1 VASETVQSNYTPL
14 TPQSFLRR
22 SARVYPDKTAVIAG
36 ARRYTYRQFHERACR
51 QANALRALGVK
62 RGVTVAVLAP
72 NTPEHL
78 EATYGVHMAGG
89 TLVALNY
96 RLSPPEI
103 AYILGHCKAR
113 VLIVDQE
120 YLPTVQ
126 AVAGELK
133 GVKHCIVARA
143 EDGGA
148 PAWEPAGALEY
159 EAWLAAAD
167 AEDPRL
173 FPADENET
181 ISINYT
187 SGTTGNPKGVMY
199 THRSAYLNAVCNLLE
214 MGMTAD
220 SVYLWTLPMF
230 HCNGWCYVWGVT
242 ALGAT
247 HVCLRAVSPQAVIAQ
262 IREHRVTHFCGAP
275 IVLRMVVE
283 GAQEAGLQRFEH
295 PVKVSTA
302 AAPPSPTVIEQMLG
316 LNVSVLHV
324 YGLTETYGP
333 MTVCEIQ
340 PAWRDLPPAELA
352 RLMARQGVPYA
363 LAEDLAVLDE
373 ADRPVPADGQTLGE
387 VCMRGNI
394 VAKGYYDNAEAT
406 ARSFRDGWFHSGDL
420 GVVHPD
426 GYIELRDRAKDII
439 ISGGE
444 NISTIEVENVLYR
457 HPAVADVAV
466 VSRPDE
472 RWGEVPVAFVTLKE
486 GTVPTEGEL
495 IAFCREHLAH
505 FKAPKAVYFQALPRT
520 STGKVQKF
528 VLRERMWEG
537 HEKRI
542 GG

>member
-1 VASETVQSNYTPL
+1 MEVQSNYTPL

-36 ARRYTYRQFHERACR
+36 ARRYSYRQFYERACR
-51 QANALRALGVK
+51 QANALKGLGVK
-62 RGVTVAVLAP
+62 AGVSVAVLAP

-78 EATYGVHMAGG
+78 EACYGVHMAGG
-89 TLVALNY
+89 VLVALNY

-113 VLIVDQE
+113 VLIVDHE
-120 YLPTVQ
+120 LLPTIQ
-126 AVAGELK
+126 AAGALK
-133 GVKHCIVARA
+133 GLRHTVVVGRD
-143 EDGGA
+143 DGAA
-148 PAWEPAGALEY
+148 PAWQPAGAQDY
-159 EAWLAAAD
+159 EAWLQAAS
-167 AEDPRL
+167 AEDPRGL
-173 FPADENET
+173 PKDENDT

-214 MGMTAD
+214 MGMGAG

-230 HCNGWCYVWGVT
+230 HCNGWCYTWGVT
-242 ALGAT
+242 AAGGT
-247 HVCLRAVSPQAVIAQ
+247 HVCMRAISPPEIIAQ

-283 GAQEAGLQRFEH
+283 GAQQAGLQRFDH
-295 PVKVSTA
+295 PVTVSTA

-316 LNVSVLHV
+316 LNVNVIHV

-333 MTVCEIQ
+333 TTVCEIQ
-340 PAWRDLPPAELA
+340 PAWSGLPTAERA
-352 RLMARQGVPYA
+352 HLMARQGVPYM
-363 LAEDLAVLDE
+363 LSEDLQVLDE
-373 ADRPVPADGQTLGE
+373 QDRPVPADGATLGE

-394 VAKGYYDNAEAT
+394 VAKGYYANPEAT
-406 ARSFRDGWFHSGDL
+406 AKSFRDGWFHSGDL
-420 GVVHPD
+420 GVMHAD

-472 RWGEVPVAFVTLKE
+472 RWGEVPVAFVTVKP
-486 GTVPTEGEL
+486 GAAATEQEL
-495 IAFCREHLAH
+495 IEFCRASLAH
-505 FKAPKAVYFQALPRT
+505 FKAPKSVYFEALPRT

-528 VLRERMWEG
+528 VLRERLWEG
-537 HEKRI
+537 REKRI
-542 GG
+542 SG